1 MATKMLEK
9 FEKYWSQIN
18 GIMGVATVLD
28 PRYKFKLLHY
38 YFPLLYSSED
48 AKKEIERIKE
58 ICVDLVN
65 EYSVKF
71 KASGGVGGSF
81 QSLES
86 SFTNPDEE
94 LVQVQLLVRNVVLF
108 LMMLIM
114 RRER

>member
-9 FEKYWSQIN
+9 FEKYWSQ

-86 SFTNPDEE
+86 SFTNPDEME
-94 LVQVQLLVRNVVLF
+94 SDLVMNQEEDKQSCYSYSCSHGRP
-108 LMMLIM
+108 
-114 RRER
+114 R